1 MFHGRGGTVG
11 RGGGSTHLAILS
23 QPPETV
29 HASLR
34 VTVQGE
40 VIEHSFG
47 VEHSAPGLGMQRFTA
62 ATLEHGMH
70 PPVSPKPEC
79 RAIMDKVVVVA
90 VWSVMRRW
98 SAAVGGGRR
107 WVSKALYA
115 VAGTGSATTRVAG
128 GDARRCES
136 ASVSSRHVISIVVSS
151 LRSRRAR
158 GVDGPGHLPSACR
171 AATGGDRW
179 PVPPGASRRCGDLL
193 AWPE

>member
-11 RGGGSTHLAILS
+11 RGGGPIHLAILS

-70 PPVSPKPEC
+70 PPVFRKPEC
-79 RAIMDKVVVVA
+79 RAIMDEVVVVA
-90 VWSVMRRW
+90 VWSVMRCW
-98 SAAVGGGRR
+98 SAAVGGGRRR

-115 VAGTGSATTRVAG
+115 VAVSATARVAG

-136 ASVSSRHVISIVVSS
+136 TAC
-151 LRSRRAR
+151 
-158 GVDGPGHLPSACR
+158 LPAM
-171 AATGGDRW
+171 
-179 PVPPGASRRCGDLL
+179 
-193 AWPE
+193 